1 MAITLGDPAG
11 VGPEIVLKAAADP
24 ETFRLCRPLAVGPAA
39 VAAAQAR
46 ALKLPVEVRAVAA
59 VDEAEFRPG
68 LLSVLDTGHLAPGDY
83 LWGELSAAAG
93 RAAVTAVERAAR
105 LAMAGEV
112 DAVVTAPL
120 NKEAMR
126 MAGVEYPGHTE
137 ILGAITGSPSVA
149 MLLVSEK
156 LRVIHNSVHVSL
168 REAIERVTEE
178 NRSRTIHTAH
188 DGLRWFGFERPRIAV
203 AGLNP
208 HAGEGGLFG
217 DEEIRAIR
225 PAIDRARAE
234 GLDVSGPWP
243 PDTIFWRASRGEFDV
258 VVAQYHDQGHIAI
271 KMHGFE
277 GGVNVTLGLPIIRTS
292 VDHGTA
298 FDIAGRGVARHQSL
312 LAAMQVAAQLAASN
326 GRNSQGCTGSTG

>member
-1 MAITLGDPAG
+1 MALTLGDPAG

-24 ETFRLCRPLAVGPAA
+24 ETFRLCRPVAVGPAA
-39 VAAAQAR
+39 VAAEQAR
-46 ALKLPVEVRAVAA
+46 VLRLAVAVTPVA
-59 VDEAEFRPG
+59 SVSDASFQPG
-68 LLSVLDTGHLAPGDY
+68 RLCVLNTGDLAPGGY
-83 LWGELSAAAG
+83 RWGELSAAAG
-93 RAAVTAVERAAR
+93 RAAVTAVERATQ

-112 DAVVTAPL
+112 EAIVTAPL

-126 MAGVEYPGHTE
+126 MAGVNYPGHTE
-137 ILGAITGSPSVA
+137 ILGALTSSPSVA
-149 MLLVSEK
+149 MLLVSET
-156 LRVIHNSVHVSL
+156 LRVIHVSVHCSL

-178 NRSRTIHTAH
+178 NEYRAIRTAH
-188 DGLRWFGFERPRIAV
+188 DALRRFGFDRPRIAV

-217 DEEIRAIR
+217 DEEIRAIQ
-225 PAIDRARAE
+225 PAIARARAD
-234 GLDVSGPWP
+234 GMDVTGPWP
-243 PDTIFWRASRGEFDV
+243 ADTIFWRASKGEFDV
-258 VVAQYHDQGHIAI
+258 VVAQYHDEGHIAI

-312 LAAMQVAAQLAASN
+312 LAAIRVAAQLARPSERQRAEH
-326 GRNSQGCTGSTG
+326 

>member
-39 VAAAQAR
+39 VTTEQAR
-46 ALKLPVEVRAVAA
+46 ALKLPVEVRAVTEARA
-59 VDEAEFRPG
+59 AEFRPG
-68 LLSVLDTGHLAPGDY
+68 LLCVLDTGELSRGDY
-83 LWGELSAAAG
+83 CWGELSAAAG

-168 REAIERVTEE
+168 RGAIERVTEE
-178 NRSRTIHTAH
+178 NEYRTIRTAH
-188 DGLRWFGFERPRIAV
+188 DGLRRFGFERPRIAV

-225 PAIDRARAE
+225 PAIDRARTE
-234 GLDVSGPWP
+234 GLEVSGPWP
-243 PDTIFWRASRGEFDV
+243 PDTIFWRASHGEFDV
-258 VVAQYHDQGHIAI
+258 VVAQYHDEGHIAI

-298 FDIAGRGVARHQSL
+298 FDIAGRGIARHQSL
-312 LAAMQVAAQLAASN
+312 LAAIQVAAQLARGDSDEVA
-326 GRNSQGCTGSTG
+326 

>member
-1 MAITLGDPAG
+1 MALTLGDPAG
-11 VGPEIVLKAAADP
+11 VGPEIVLKAALDP

-39 VAAAQAR
+39 VAAQQAR
-46 ALKLPVEVRAVAA
+46 DLGLAVEVQPVNSVSAA
-59 VDEAEFRPG
+59 SFLTG
-68 LLSVLDTGHLAPGDY
+68 HLSVLDTGELAPGDY
-83 LWGELSAAAG
+83 RWGELSAVAG
-93 RAAVTAVERAAR
+93 RAGVAAVERAAR
-105 LAMAGEV
+105 LAMDREV

-126 MAGVEYPGHTE
+126 LAGVTYPGHTE

-149 MLLVSEK
+149 MLLVSET
-156 LRVIHNSVHVSL
+156 LRVIHVSVHVSL

-178 NRSRTIHTAH
+178 NVYRTIRTAH
-188 DGLRWFGFERPRIAV
+188 DGLRRFGFERPRIAV

-217 DEEIRAIR
+217 DEEIRAIQ
-225 PAIDRARAE
+225 PAIRRAADE
-234 GLDVSGPWP
+234 GLGVTGPWP

-258 VVAQYHDQGHIAI
+258 VVAQYHDMGHIAI

-298 FDIAGRGVARHQSL
+298 FDIAGRGVARHESL
-312 LAAMQVAAQLAASN
+312 LAGIRVAAQLVQPA
-326 GRNSQGCTGSTG
+326 GKT

>member
-1 MAITLGDPAG
+1 MSDTQPLPLMALTLGDPAG

-39 VAAAQAR
+39 VAAHQAR
-46 ALKLPVEVRAVAA
+46 ALSIPVEVRPVSSVGEAA
-59 VDEAEFRPG
+59 FQPG
-68 LLSVLDTGHLAPGDY
+68 RLSVLDTGELAPGDY
-83 LWGELSAAAG
+83 QWGELSAAAG
-93 RAAVTAVERAAR
+93 RAAVDAVERAAR

-126 MAGVEYPGHTE
+126 MAGVTYPGHTE

-168 REAIERVTEE
+168 REAIERVTEANE
-178 NRSRTIHTAH
+178 YRTIRTAH
-188 DGLRWFGFERPRIAV
+188 DSLRRFGFERPRIAV

-208 HAGEGGLFG
+208 HSGEGGLFG
-217 DEEIRAIR
+217 EEEIRAIR
-225 PAIDRARAE
+225 PAVERARAE
-234 GLDVSGPWP
+234 GLDVTGPWP

-258 VVAQYHDQGHIAI
+258 VVAQYHDEGHIAI

-298 FDIAGRGVARHQSL
+298 FDIAGQGVARHQSL
-312 LAAMQVAAQLAASN
+312 LAAIRVAAQLF
-326 GRNSQGCTGSTG
+326 STPFK